1 MNKKTNSSV
10 PSNGADRWKASA
22 CHNRFRVA
30 LLSVAA
36 LFGAGITVQAA
47 NILVDPGFEAT
58 PIFSYWSAQTLES
71 WSMNA
76 ATTTPNGLV
85 RTGANALWMQ
95 GLYENGPAPAYYNM
109 GAYQKIACAPGATFT
124 ADAWYSAYVSYPYAG
139 IDGANGNSG
148 LLTSDGSGV
157 EDCWV
162 EVQFLNSA
170 NAILADYK
178 SVILSPITATQPGS
192 AGVQTFNVTSATV
205 PTVTETN
212 GNVYLAWID
221 CQVTNQYDVK
231 TIGPDTDPATE
242 SVTNTLSNGIMTAP
256 PGTAFVIYFV
266 GLAQAAYE
274 SGANF
279 WDDCTLIQLGGPSP
293 SVISGLT
300 PNGSQFFNTNT
311 SLTFSVTSAS
321 TGGSPLP
328 TNPTNGITVLVNGVN
343 QAANLQFTG
352 TSTAWNISL
361 PNLAANSLYNVI
373 ITVDNSAGLITT
385 TTANFDTFQP
395 VFIVP
400 VETYDYNGGQFIQ
413 NPVPTT
419 TPAPNSYFGLA
430 GTLGTDMSTYAGTG
444 VLPGGASTLIPNY
457 PDRTDA
463 NVAFQNSGDIPL
475 PLYLAAEAT
484 NSGVYNVNIG
494 YNDAGNWFNY
504 TRNPYP
510 AGNYEVF
517 ARISG
522 GQGAASEYLNIL
534 TGGYGTDDQT
544 TNRLGE
550 FDIPNV
556 NLYDSPQGTDWTHYY
571 WVPLTDAD
579 GNLVP
584 VNVPSGRQTL
594 QLLSAPIAGE
604 NVISF
609 LFVPFPSAGLPP
621 SISNINPANG
631 AVFSAAAAGLTFTA
645 TASAG
650 STLNN
655 SGIHLSLNGADVT
668 SSLTLSG
675 SGPINA
681 SYSPLRTNT
690 IYTAVVSATN
700 TAGVGVTRTVT
711 FDTFSEPGNFYVK
724 MEDWDFNGGLYDTSG
739 NGLAPNAYEGDRLP
753 DDTEGAVTN
762 IDYSH
767 SATSGNFLYRGP
779 TGLATEVTSD
789 TPLPG
794 YTAGADWDVG
804 NFNTG
809 DWANYTR
816 NYPAG
821 KYYLEA
827 RLAGYAGNVTI
838 SQVTAGQ
845 GTANQTLKTLGVCNC
860 NAANEGWQIWNWCP
874 LLTNGFPAVVT
885 LGGVETLR
893 VTSGGNVNAN
903 YIMLVPV
910 QAIKIS
916 AVQSGGKAVL
926 TFPTTIGSSYRVW
939 EASTLNGTWTLL
951 QTVAGTGSTTTVSV
965 PPGGS
970 QGYIK
975 ITSP

>member
-1 MNKKTNSSV
+1 MSMKINSSTR
-10 PSNGADRWKASA
+10 PNGADRRPALASR
-22 CHNRFRVA
+22 NRCRG
-30 LLSVAA
+30 LLLLAA
-36 LFGAGITVQAA
+36 GLFGAGTMAQAT
-47 NILVDPGFEAT
+47 NILVDPGFETT
-58 PIFSYWSAQTLES
+58 PIFSSWTAQTTES
-71 WSMNA
+71 WSMNT
-76 ATTTPNGLV
+76 ATSTPNGLV
-85 RTGANALWMQ
+85 RTGSNALWMQ
-95 GLYENGPAPAYYNM
+95 GLYGNGGALAYYNM
-109 GAYQKIACAPGATFT
+109 GAYQTLACAPGATFT
-124 ADAWYSAYVSYPYAG
+124 ADAWFSAYVSYPYAG
-139 IDGANGNSG
+139 LDGANGNSG

-170 NAILADYK
+170 NTILADYK

-192 AGVQTFNVTSATV
+192 AGVQTFNVTAPSV
-205 PTVTETN
+205 PTVTDTN

-221 CQVTNQYDVK
+221 CQVTNQYDLS

-242 SVTNTLSNGIMTAP
+242 SVTNTLKNGIITAP
-256 PGTAFVIYFV
+256 AGTAFVKYFV
-266 GLAQAAYE
+266 GLAQAANE
-274 SGANF
+274 SGADF

-300 PNGSQFFNTNT
+300 PDGTHFFNTNT
-311 SLTFSVTSAS
+311 SLTFSITSAS

-352 TSTAWNISL
+352 TSTAWNVTL
-361 PNLAANSLYNVI
+361 PNLAANSLFNVI
-373 ITVDNSAGLITT
+373 ITVDNSAGLVTT
-385 TTANFDTFQP
+385 ATANFDTFQP

-419 TPAPNSYFGLA
+419 ATASNSYFGLA
-430 GTLGTDMSTYAGTG
+430 GTLGTDMSTYGGTG
-444 VLPGGASTLIPNY
+444 TLPNGASTLIPAY

-463 NVAFQNSGDIPL
+463 NVAFQNSGDTQL

-484 NSGVYNVNIG
+484 DSGVYNVNIG

-517 ARISG
+517 ARVAG

-534 TGGYGTDDQT
+534 TSGYGTTTQT

-550 FDIPNV
+550 FDIPNI
-556 NLYDSPQGTDWTHYY
+556 NLYDSPQGTDWSHYY

-609 LFVPFPSAGLPP
+609 LFVPFPSTGLPP
-621 SISNINPANG
+621 TINNIIPANG
-631 AVFSAAAAGLTFTA
+631 AVFAAGAAGFSFTA
-645 TASAG
+645 TASSG
-650 STLNN
+650 STINH

-668 SSLTLSG
+668 SSLTFSG
-675 SGPINA
+675 AGPINA
-681 SYSPLRTNT
+681 SYAPLRTNT
-690 IYTAVVSATN
+690 IYTAVMAVTN
-700 TAGVGVTRTVT
+700 TVGAGVTRTVM

-724 MEDWDFNGGLYDTSG
+724 LVDFDFNGGLYDTSG
-739 NGLAPNAYEGDRLP
+739 NGLAPNAYEGDSLSG
-753 DDTEGAVTN
+753 DTVGAVTN

-767 SATSGNFLYRGP
+767 NGTSGNFPYRGP
-779 TGLATEVTSD
+779 TGLAQEVTTD
-789 TPLPG
+789 AQLPG
-794 YTAGADWDVG
+794 YTAPNDWDVG
-804 NFNTG
+804 YFNSG

-821 KYYLEA
+821 KFYVFA
-827 RLAGYAGNVTI
+827 RLAGYSGSVAL

-845 GTANQTLKTLGVCNC
+845 GTANQTLNALGTFFSDT
-860 NAANEGWQIWNWCP
+860 ADQSWTGWNWCP
-874 LLTNGFPAVVT
+874 LLNGGVPSVVT

-893 VTSGGNVNAN
+893 ATSGGNANAN
-903 YIMLVPV
+903 YFMLVPV
-910 QAIKIS
+910 QGIKLS
-916 AVQSGGKAVL
+916 AVNINGNAALSI
-926 TFPTTIGSSYRVW
+926 PTTLGLSYRIW
-939 EASTLNGTWTLL
+939 QATTLNGPWTLL
-951 QTVAGTGSTTTVSV
+951 ETVAGTGAATAVSI
-965 PPGGS
+965 PSSGS
-970 QGYIK
+970 QGFIK
-975 ITSP
+975 VTSP